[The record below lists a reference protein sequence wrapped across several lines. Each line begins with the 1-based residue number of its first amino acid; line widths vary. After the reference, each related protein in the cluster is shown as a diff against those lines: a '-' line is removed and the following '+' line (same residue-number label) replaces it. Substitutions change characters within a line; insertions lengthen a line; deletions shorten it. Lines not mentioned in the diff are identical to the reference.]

1 MKNILIVE
9 GNLREEN
16 ENFSKVGIQTHT
28 ESLKDSLNYFTDELK
43 FDVVNPSSD
52 QNIQFISDK
61 LQNYDG
67 LIWGGSSLNIYNDT
81 PEIRKQIEFMK
92 DCQKKVKKIL
102 AICWGMQVAVTAAG
116 GQVKKANNSH
126 IGIANEIQ
134 LNEKSNLEY
143 ISEEIYL
150 NSPSEF
156 DVITTKEKYFSVYEW
171 IDLFDKNI
179 YAIIFI
185 MIVVASIN
193 IISVLVVLIL
203 ERTNMIGVLKA
214 LGITNFSLQKFFIYI
229 SSYLIF
235 IGIVIGNIF
244 GLMILFIQEKYK
256 IISLDPKI
264 YYVDSV
270 PIHIELSHIIS
281 LNLIAFILCVLSIFI
296 PSLLVSRI
304 NPKDSIKFN

>member
-16 ENFSKVGIQTHT
+16 ENLSKVGIQTHT

-134 LNEKSNLEY
+134 VNEKGINHPLY
-143 ISEEIYL
+143 KNKDKKF
-150 NSPSEF
+150 NSPAFNF
-156 DVITTKEKYFSVYEW
+156 DEVVRLPDKAVCLASNRINKIQSLYFEINKTKVWGLQYHPEITYEKMISLIQFRKDRLIENRKVFKDEEEVNKHISTIKKE
-171 IDLFDKNI
+171 I
-179 YAIIFI
+179 A
-185 MIVVASIN
+185 VASKDKRM
-193 IISVLVVLIL
+193 V
-203 ERTNMIGVLKA
+203 ELKNW
-214 LGITNFSLQKFFIYI
+214 LGQ
-229 SSYLIF
+229 
-235 IGIVIGNIF
+235 
-244 GLMILFIQEKYK
+244 
-256 IISLDPKI
+256 
-264 YYVDSV
+264 
-270 PIHIELSHIIS
+270 
-281 LNLIAFILCVLSIFI
+281 LN
-296 PSLLVSRI
+296 
-304 NPKDSIKFN
+304 